1 MGVKVYAIETPFLS
15 WVEENVGENV
25 IQNFKNLHDMMET
38 IMNEQHLNYCY
49 GEENIN
55 KINELFSDKLIRET
69 FESLL
74 YK

>member
-1 MGVKVYAIETPFLS
+1 

>member
-1 MGVKVYAIETPFLS
+1 MRLKHLFLS

>member
-1 MGVKVYAIETPFLS
+1 YAIETPFLS